1 MKPCPVL
8 LLASLLLA
16 GCAGLPC
23 HRSEPVSL
31 EGRGPAEIVAQAAA
45 ATPAKLNQFN
55 SIVFEFAGQKFLGIG
70 FMEIDRQ
77 ERSFRVICLNPM
89 GVKLFDLSGND
100 NGTTMNFAI
109 EPLARAGDIATAVGN
124 DIRRIYFDL
133 TPRANATPRPG
144 KHRLTYGGGV
154 ATGYQEHLFAGTGDL
169 VEKRLYDDQLIS
181 WQVTYHDYREKGGK
195 RSPGTIVFTDYRN
208 GYQLTIREKE
218 QTVDNDQAT
227 D

>member
-1 MKPCPVL
+1 MRL
-8 LLASLLLA
+8 LVAMLLCLLA

-23 HRSEPVSL
+23 HRGEQLPMA
-31 EGRGPAEIVAQAAA
+31 GQAPAEVAARSVA
-45 ATPAKLNQFN
+45 ATPEKFSGFN

-70 FMEIDRQ
+70 FIEIDRK

-100 NGTTMNFAI
+100 RGTTMNFAI
-109 EPLARAGDIATAVGN
+109 EPLAKAGDIATAVAN

-133 TPRANATPRPG
+133 APRDNATPRAG
-144 KHRLTYGGGV
+144 QERLVFGGGV
-154 ATGYQEHLFAGTGDL
+154 PGGYQEHIFNGRGDL
-169 VEKRLYDDQLIS
+169 AEKRRYDDQLIA
-181 WQVTYHDYREKGGK
+181 WQVFYQDYRESGGK
-195 RSPGTIVFTDYRN
+195 RTPATIVITDYKS

-218 QTVDNDQAT
+218 QPVDDDQTT